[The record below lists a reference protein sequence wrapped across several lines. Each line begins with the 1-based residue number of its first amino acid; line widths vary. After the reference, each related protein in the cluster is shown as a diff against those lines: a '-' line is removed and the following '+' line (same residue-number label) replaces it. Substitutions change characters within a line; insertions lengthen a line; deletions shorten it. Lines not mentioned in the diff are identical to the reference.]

1 MMPELCHLQ
10 DNKSSAVEIASTD
23 VDSGKELGRDS
34 PNSPWLSLDPS
45 SRRLSSMVKDIEKTE
60 PANKTTVSQ
69 YGPSRPRK
77 KRTPMKSRDA
87 ESKEDAG
94 VARLRLGPL
103 ALPSMKK
110 PRKCVGQAETSPS
123 IETT

>member
-1 MMPELCHLQ
+1 MHLQ
-10 DNKSSAVEIASTD
+10 DNESSAVEIASMD

-60 PANKTTVSQ
+60 PAKKKTVLQ
-69 YGPSRPRK
+69 DGPCRSRR

-103 ALPSMKK
+103 TLPSMKK
-110 PRKCVGQAETSPS
+110 PRKCAGQPETSPS
-123 IETT
+123 IDLRNF